1 MKSSYKFLND
11 HVHVKDI
18 SKRKEKKNFLNVHFC
33 LTYWKI
39 CIKKIK
45 MNVDDPPKTMKGKES
60 DPSIWPK
67 GFI

>member
-18 SKRKEKKNFLNVHFC
+18 SKRKEKKTSWMHIFVWLIGKSV
-33 LTYWKI
+33 L
-39 CIKKIK
+39 KKK
-45 MNVDDPPKTMKGKES
+45 MNVDDPRKTMKGKES